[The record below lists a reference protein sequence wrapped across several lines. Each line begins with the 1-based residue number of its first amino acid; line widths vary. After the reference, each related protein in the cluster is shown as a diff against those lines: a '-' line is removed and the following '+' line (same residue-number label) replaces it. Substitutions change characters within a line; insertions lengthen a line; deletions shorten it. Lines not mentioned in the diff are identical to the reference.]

1 MMGLQRRHL
10 SFAALAALAG
20 AAAPARAQQHWL
32 IGTWVGRT
40 EKVRARVAEDRTLT
54 VNKVSPDGTSAVG
67 TFNAGGV
74 VVHPKITIA
83 GDRITFVSGSVS
95 SGATYELTR
104 RGNELTGIRT
114 GHAVASGKPNQ
125 TNITLVRQ

>member
-1 MMGLQRRHL
+1 MIGLQRRH
-10 SFAALAALAG
+10 FTLAGLATLAG
-20 AAAPARAQQHWL
+20 ASAPAQAQQHWL

-40 EKVRARVAEDRTLT
+40 EKVRARVTEDRTLT
-54 VNKVSPDGTSAVG
+54 VTRISADGTSAVG

-74 VVHPKITIA
+74 VVRPRITIA
-83 GDRITFVSGSVS
+83 GDRISFVSGSAS

-104 RGNELTGIRT
+104 RGNELTGVRT
-114 GHAVASGKPNQ
+114 GHAVASGRPNQ